1 VPQPLPIPAILA
13 SPRAAIMVVFAAFGC
28 AVGALAGSIPTV
40 TRAAGIDSFS
50 LGLGITTSAIASVLT
65 MALGGTI
72 ARRASNRALL
82 LWGIPG
88 FGLLLFAVLVS
99 AGPASFFIAY
109 ILLGVVMGL
118 VDLFM
123 NAEGAAVEI
132 DMGKPIFTAF
142 HGTASGAMTVL
153 ALLASVLSTEI
164 GSWASGLAVMVSMAA
179 AWLMVYGLVPARS
192 LARGRE
198 ARFSS
203 IPSKLPLTLLG
214 ITAGLSIAAETTAIL
229 WSAKLLNE
237 QAPELAAIA
246 GAGAAFFG
254 LCAAS
259 LRLVGDRLRA
269 RFGDLPLM
277 IGSILVAIVGF
288 VLLGQSQSFLL
299 SVAAF
304 ALVGFGT
311 AVLVPCVF
319 NLAARIVPANRAAA
333 IGFASL
339 VAGLPRIVAP
349 WLFGW
354 VVAAAGIS
362 FAFGLY
368 AMVMAAALVLV
379 VVLRNLR

>member
-1 VPQPLPIPAILA
+1 MTIPTMFA

-40 TRAAGIDSFS
+40 TRDAGIDSFW
-50 LGLGITTSAIASVLT
+50 LGLGITTSAIASVAT
-65 MALGGTI
+65 MAAGGTI
-72 ARRASNRALL
+72 ARHASNRALL
-82 LWGIPG
+82 SWGIPG

-99 AGPASFFIAY
+99 AGPTSFFVAY

-164 GSWASGLAVMVSMAA
+164 GTWASGMAVIASMAA
-179 AWLMVYGLVPARS
+179 AWAMVQRFVPARS

-198 ARFSS
+198 ARFSA
-203 IPSKLPLTLLG
+203 IPNKLPLTLLG
-214 ITAGLSIAAETTAIL
+214 ITAGLSIAAETTAIM

-237 QAPELAAIA
+237 QAPDLAAVA

-269 RFGDLPLM
+269 HFGDLPLM
-277 IGSILVAIVGF
+277 IGSILVALAGF
-288 VLLGQSQSFLL
+288 VILGQSQHFLL
-299 SVAAF
+299 SVASF

-319 NLAARIVPANRAAA
+319 NLAARYVPANRAAA

-339 VAGLPRIVAP
+339 VAGVPRILAP

-354 VVAAAGIS
+354 IVTATSIG

-368 AMVMAAALVLV
+368 AMVMATALVLV